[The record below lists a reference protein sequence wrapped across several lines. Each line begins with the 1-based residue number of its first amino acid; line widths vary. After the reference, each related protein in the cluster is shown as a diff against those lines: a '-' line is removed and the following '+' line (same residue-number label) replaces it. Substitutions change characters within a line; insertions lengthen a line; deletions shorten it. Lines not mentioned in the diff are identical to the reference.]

1 PAIAQLNVSLH
12 CRNLLKKTVFI
23 LNIEIMKNLVKKKIE
38 VKKVSTKKVAQ
49 CCAKT
54 SKTIVGCHD

>member
-1 PAIAQLNVSLH
+1 MKSL
-12 CRNLLKKTVFI
+12 I
-23 LNIEIMKNLVKKKIE
+23 KKKE
-38 VKKVSTKKVAQ
+38 NNVQAKTAQ